1 MTVQSFVAVQPIV
14 DVILVWTKPAVTLTG
29 HRAELLMWLQETLSR
44 NAELTRP
51 KLLWVS
57 LRPVERP
64 HPQERGIPDV
74 FSAVSFQVQS

>member
-1 MTVQSFVAVQPIV
+1 MTVQSFMAVQSIV
-14 DVILVWTKPAVTLTG
+14 DVILVWTTSAVRLID
-29 HRAELLMWLQETLSR
+29 HRAELLVWLQETLSR
-44 NAELTRP
+44 NAALTRP